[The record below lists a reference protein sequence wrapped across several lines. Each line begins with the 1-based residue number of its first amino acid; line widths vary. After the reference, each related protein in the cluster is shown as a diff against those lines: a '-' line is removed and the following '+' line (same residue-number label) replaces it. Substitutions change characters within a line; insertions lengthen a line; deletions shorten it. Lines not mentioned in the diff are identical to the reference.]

1 MEQKNLLLI
10 LVVLGLV
17 VMILGIFVVPRQINY
32 DPRPGLKPQLLLDL
46 DPNSNEMTLFAEG
59 ITSRDGLL
67 YIADNTGK
75 LSRIDPQT
83 ANM

>member
-1 MEQKNLLLI
+1 MEGKMKQKNLLVV

-46 DPNSNEMTLFAEG
+46 DPDSSEMSLFAEG
-59 ITSRDGLL
+59 YKAYFYGNCL
-67 YIADNTGK
+67 
-75 LSRIDPQT
+75 
-83 ANM
+83 